1 MHKEGNPG
9 YPVVSSINCHTAN
22 ILEYID
28 YHLQP
33 IVKEISSYVKDTNFI
48 NKINT
53 GRSVPQSSSGYEVII
68 YKYTKHRT
76 NISCKESIQQVL
88 KESYNRKSYH
98 NVLGINTYST
108 CSE

>member
-1 MHKEGNPG
+1 MHKESNPG

-22 ILEYID
+22 ISKYID

-53 GRSVPQSSSGYEVII
+53 GRSVPQSNSGYEVF
-68 YKYTKHRT
+68 YRT
-76 NISCKESIQQVL
+76 PPNDCFCCNSHEDLQL
-88 KESYNRKSYH
+88 Y
-98 NVLGINTYST
+98 
-108 CSE
+108 